1 MPEPTPLELHHHAL
15 NLLGAQSGAPADPAL
30 ALDILAGETIA
41 DGKPSSDTH
50 GEKLA
55 YRWATELLA
64 FENFATEHGRTP
76 RESAHAGTIP
86 HHERRLAGWARY
98 QRRFPGRL
106 SRFQLARLEVSP
118 AFRWD
123 PQEAAWFE
131 TLAECNQFLGAAGR
145 LPRLHQ
151 ANPVEK
157 RLARW
162 LNRQLRYQRSG
173 TLPQKRTAAID
184 LLLQSAHKN

>member
-15 NLLGAQSGAPADPAL
+15 NLLGAHADAAL
-30 ALDILAGETIA
+30 ALDILAGGTVA
-41 DGKPSSDTH
+41 GGKPSPDTH

-55 YRWATELLA
+55 YRWARELLA
-64 FENFATEHGRTP
+64 FENFVTEHGRTP
-76 RESAHAGTIP
+76 RESAYAGTIP
-86 HHERRLAGWARY
+86 RFERRLAGWARY

-106 SRFQLARLEVSP
+106 SRFQFLRLEVSP

-123 PQEAAWFE
+123 PQEATWFD
-131 TLAECNQFLGAAGR
+131 TLVECNQFLVGAGS

-151 ANPVEK
+151 ANPTEK

-173 TLPQKRTAAID
+173 TLPPTRAAAID